1 MKKIFL
7 IISTVFVLFAGC
19 SKEGSDLLDPA
30 TTGLTEDDVFASPQ
44 YSERFLLDIYRQILP
59 VLAHTDNAGPRWR
72 NLAHLETATDNG
84 STILGG
90 SANVRDFNSGSWT
103 PNSTGM
109 FWYNDWRDSNAA
121 IRACILFL
129 SHIDKVPVDPQ
140 YNFDENTRKIRRAE
154 AKFLWAFNLAEL
166 AKQFGGLPIVKKV
179 VSPTDAD
186 IMIPRSSF
194 DETIDYISKLCDE
207 AAADLPP
214 VQPDAQLGRATKGAA
229 LALKARMLLYA
240 ASPLWNDAANGTSTA
255 FNGKYDLK
263 KWETAAR
270 AAKDVLALNIY
281 QLHPDISTLFLTR
294 TNSEIIF
301 ARMQEPMSYHSATNV
316 PYTLYNGSGAYGVG
330 GINQV
335 SYNMVKEYEVL
346 RSGVAYSVDDV
357 ASGHNFQDPF
367 KNRDPRFYRDCI
379 FNGSKVFGKTAE
391 FGNPEPGHNKSGAHN
406 MGYLKDSQSYN
417 TFVFSVKFADQA
429 LNVTWD
435 ARSAS
440 AGTRVHQ
447 NYPYLRYAEV
457 LLNYAEAM
465 NEAFGPD
472 VDALG
477 IGKTALQAVN
487 EVRMRAKYPAGKSE
501 YLGLT
506 GGMPALSTGTK
517 DQVRAKIHHERRVEL
532 SYEEHRFWDVRRWK
546 LAPAT
551 MTDIK
556 AQLPIYKKDGTLEYQ
571 IKTIDTRFFDAKMY
585 RMPIPQSEVLAN
597 PLLVQNPGW

>member
-1 MKKIFL
+1 MKKIF
-7 IISTVFVLFAGC
+7 IIFGIVSILFSAC
-19 SKEGSDLLDPA
+19 SKDGTDLLDPA
-30 TTGLTEDDVFASPQ
+30 TTGLTEADVFGSPQ

-59 VLAHTDNAGPRWR
+59 VLAHTDGAGPRWR
-72 NLAHLETATDNG
+72 NLAHLDAATDNG

-90 SANVRDFNSGSWT
+90 SNNVRDFNSGSWT

-109 FWYNDWRDSNAA
+109 FWYQDWLTSNSA
-121 IRACILFL
+121 IRACNLFL
-129 SHIDKVPVDPQ
+129 SHIDKVPSDPQ
-140 YNFDENTRKIRRAE
+140 YSFDDNTRKTRKAE
-154 AKFLWAFNLAEL
+154 AKFLLAFNFAEL
-166 AKQFGGLPIVKKV
+166 AKQFGGLPLVKKV
-179 VSPTDAD
+179 VSPTDPD
-186 IMIPRSSF
+186 ILIPRSNF
-194 DETIDYISKLCDE
+194 DETIAYITQLCDE
-207 AAADLPP
+207 AAADLPL

-240 ASPLWNDAANGTSTA
+240 ASPLWNDSGSPNNTPAG
-255 FNGKYDLK
+255 GKYDTK

-270 AAKDVLALNIY
+270 AAKDVIALNTY
-281 QLHPDISTLFLTR
+281 QLHQDISTLFLTR

-301 ARMQEPMSYHSATNV
+301 ARMQEPMSYHSATHV
-316 PYTLYNGSGAYGVG
+316 PYTLYNGAGAYGVG
-330 GINQV
+330 GVNQV
-335 SYNMVKEYEVL
+335 TYNMVKEYEVL
-346 RSGVAYSVDDV
+346 KNGVAYFLDDP
-357 ASGHNFQDPF
+357 AAGHNLQDPF

-379 FNGSKVFGKTAE
+379 FNGSKVLGKTAE
-391 FGNPEPGHNKSGAHN
+391 FGDPEPGHNKSGVHN
-406 MGYLKDSQSYN
+406 MGYLKQSQNYN
-417 TFVFSVKFADQA
+417 TYVYSVKFADQA

-435 ARSAS
+435 ARSAG
-440 AGTRVHQ
+440 AGARVNQ

-487 EVRMRAKYPAGKSE
+487 EVRTRAKYPTGKTE

-506 GGMPALSTGTK
+506 GGMPALTSGNK
-517 DQVRAKIHHERRVEL
+517 DQVRTKIHHERRVEL

-546 LAPAT
+546 LLPST
-551 MTDIK
+551 MTDIQ
-556 AQLPIYKKDGTLEYQ
+556 AQLPVYKKNGTLEYQ

-585 RMPIPQSEVLAN
+585 RMPIPQSELLAN